1 MDRSLQI
8 DHTAGGRGRETALV
22 DMDGHAVVRVKGDWA
37 ILDDQG
43 RWTLYLVPDQLG
55 AAKAG
60 AIDGLITCLLGISSG
75 PNPGTLGRNSGP
87 GRQAIQR
94 PERPLRGMSLRG
106 APVIATVVREP
117 VAAGSGPGQYRVDGP
132 AGDGGDSPLDG
143 LRFVPVPDAAATP
156 ATTGF
161 ADPRYATYELRR
173 ADGRPVIRHQA
184 RIARDLSLTTSVFD
198 VLDPEF
204 PLDEAVAL
212 SLARFHAW
220 RA

>member
-8 DHTAGGRGRETALV
+8 DHTAGGRRRETALV
-22 DMDGHAVVRVKGDWA
+22 DQEGRVVLRVKGDWA
-37 ILDDQG
+37 ILDDEG
-43 RWTLYLVPDQLG
+43 RWTLYWVPDQLG

-60 AIDGLITCLLGISSG
+60 AIDGLISGLLGIGSG
-75 PNPGTLGRNSGP
+75 PNPGTLGRNAGP

-117 VAAGSGPGQYRVDGP
+117 VAAGSGPGEYRVDAP
-132 AGDGGDSPLDG
+132 AVGGDRQLDG

-156 ATTGF
+156 GTTGF

-173 ADGRPVIRHQA
+173 ADGRPVIRHRA
-184 RIARDLSLTTSVFD
+184 RIARDLSLRTSVFD